1 MSPTQFFWL
10 VSSLFLPD
18 VFSQAF
24 VIMKWSHCTHGIIKK
39 KKKGFEKFFLLR
51 SAISL
56 TLRSYFSQLC
66 FKLLTYLHLRTDCL
80 KVLQH
85 LNF

>member
-39 KKKGFEKFFLLR
+39 KKKALKSFF
-51 SAISL
+51 
-56 TLRSYFSQLC
+56 C
-66 FKLLTYLHLRTDCL
+66 
-80 KVLQH
+80 
-85 LNF
+85 